1 MKIHDLY
8 PAPGSNKRKK
18 RVGRGPGSGHG
29 KTSTKG
35 HKGQHARSGGV
46 KPPGFEGG
54 QMPLILR
61 IPKRGFKSP
70 HKVATSVFNIATL
83 EEFDFPDGLVSAE
96 ALLNAGLVKPS
107 VQRIKILAEGEPTKP
122 YIIQDLEISKTAQ
135 QKIEAAGGSVVSTL
149 N

>member
-8 PAPGSNKRKK
+8 PALGSTKKKK
-18 RVGRGPGSGHG
+18 RIGRGPGSGHG

-61 IPKRGFKSP
+61 IPKRGFKNP
-70 HKVATSVFNIATL
+70 HREETIVFNIHRL
-83 EEFDFPDGLVSAE
+83 EGHEFPDNLVSRE
-96 ALLNAGLVKPS
+96 TLLEMGILKGSAQK
-107 VQRIKILAEGEPTKP
+107 IKILALGEPTKA
-122 YIIQDLEISKTAQ
+122 YTIQDLE
-135 QKIEAAGGSVVSTL
+135 VSTAAREKIQKSGGRIL
-149 N
+149 SSD

>member
-8 PAPGSNKRKK
+8 PAPGSTKKKK

-61 IPKRGFKSP
+61 IPKRGFTNPNS
-70 HKVATSVFNIATL
+70 VSTAVFNIARL
-83 EEFDFPDGLVSAE
+83 EEYSFPEGIVSKETLLDLGLIKR
-96 ALLNAGLVKPS
+96 N
-107 VQRIKILAEGEPTKP
+107 VQLIKILGDGDPTKP
-122 YIIQDLEISKTAQ
+122 YILKDVKLSRSAQD
-135 QKIEAAGGSVVSTL
+135 KIEKLGGRVVFS